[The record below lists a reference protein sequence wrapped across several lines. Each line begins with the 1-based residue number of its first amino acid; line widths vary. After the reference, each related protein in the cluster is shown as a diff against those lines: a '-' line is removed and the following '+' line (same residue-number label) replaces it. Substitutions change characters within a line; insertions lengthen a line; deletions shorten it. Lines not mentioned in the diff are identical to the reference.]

1 MKEYDTHGSLQL
13 LVGELLYKNQLL
25 REAVASKDQAID
37 LIIGHLMTATVLAC
51 SCGAGSRSELIRNA
65 VTSRNLD
72 FARRRNSCFG
82 EFGDVTPRAAN
93 NVGTDAGAEITPVEV
108 GDCDFCSL

>member
-1 MKEYDTHGSLQL
+1 MKEYNAHRSLQL

-51 SCGAGSRSELIRNA
+51 SCGVGSHFELIRNT

-72 FARRRNSCFG
+72 FARSRNGCFG
-82 EFGDVTPRAAN
+82 EFGDVTPQSSN
-93 NVGTDAGAEITPVEV
+93 NVKTDAGAEITPVGV
-108 GDCDFCSL
+108 GECDFCSL